1 MLSSS
6 FSSFVLDF
14 VVFDYEDDDEEEKPV
29 MTFLHLIWCNLKRK
43 KLRTSLTL
51 LSIVVAFILFGF
63 LSAIQQALVGGV
75 QLAGADRLVVRQKV
89 SIINFLPVSYEA
101 RIDRIPGVD
110 FSTHQTWFGGV
121 YQDPKNFFM
130 QNPVEPEKF
139 LKIHPEIILPPEQM
153 KAWLATRTGAIAGR
167 RTADR
172 FHWKIG
178 DRIPIQSTIWAQADG
193 NRTWEFD
200 LVGIYDG
207 KDKGIDTTPLF
218 FRYDY
223 FDEVIQ
229 ADNQNWGKG
238 QVGWYTIRIKDPSQA
253 ADVAK
258 RVDAEFENSP
268 TETKTEPEGAF
279 IQAWASQIGNIVFI
293 VAAILGAVFFTILLV
308 TGNTMAQAVRERT
321 GELGVLKAIG
331 FTNGQVMALV
341 LAESCLLTIIGG
353 VVGLALARA
362 VTPVVAE
369 KLAGL
374 LPMFF
379 LPTRA
384 LFIGLGLSVALGLVT
399 GIFPALQAMRLRV
412 ADALRKM

>member
-1 MLSSS
+1 MK
-6 FSSFVLDF
+6 FF
-14 VVFDYEDDDEEEKPV
+14 
-29 MTFLHLIWCNLKRK
+29 HLIWCNLKRK

-51 LSIVVAFILFGF
+51 LSIVVAFVLFGF
-63 LSAIQQALVGGV
+63 LAAIQEALVGGV
-75 QLAGADRLVVRQKV
+75 ALAGADRLIVREKV
-89 SIINFLPVSYEA
+89 SLINPLPISYED

-139 LKIHPEIILPPEQM
+139 LKIHPEMILTPDET
-153 KAWLATRTGAIAGR
+153 KAWLATRTGAIVGR
-167 RTADR
+167 RTAER
-172 FHWKIG
+172 FGWKIG
-178 DRIPIQSTIWAQADG
+178 DKVPIRSTIWAQSDG
-193 NRTWEFD
+193 NRTWTFD
-200 LVGIYDG
+200 IVGIFDG
-207 KDKGIDTTPLF
+207 KDKGTDTTPLF

-223 FDEVIQ
+223 FDEARQ
-229 ADNQNWGKG
+229 YAKG

-253 ADVAK
+253 AEVAK

-268 TETKTEPEGAF
+268 AETKTEPEGAF
-279 IQAWASQIGNIVFI
+279 IQGWAKQIGNIVFI
-293 VAAILGAVFFTILLV
+293 VAAILSAVFFTILLV

-331 FTNGQVMALV
+331 FTNGRIVALV

-353 VVGLALARA
+353 VVGLGLASA
-362 VTPVVAE
+362 VIPAMAG

-379 LPTRA
+379 LPARDLVTG
-384 LFIGLGLSVALGLVT
+384 FGLAVALGFVT
-399 GIFPALQAMRLRV
+399 GIFPAFMAMRLRV
-412 ADALRKM
+412 ADALRRM

>member
-1 MLSSS
+1 M
-6 FSSFVLDF
+6 
-14 VVFDYEDDDEEEKPV
+14 K
-29 MTFLHLIWCNLKRK
+29 FLHLIWCNLRRK

-51 LSIVVAFILFGF
+51 LSIIVAFILFGF

-75 QLAGADRLVVRQKV
+75 ALAGADRLVVREKV
-89 SIINFLPVSYEA
+89 SIINLLPVSYEA
-101 RIDRIPGVD
+101 RMDRIPGVD
-110 FSTHQTWFGGV
+110 FSTFQTWFGGI

-139 LKIHPEIILPPEQM
+139 LKIHPEIILPPDEA
-153 KAWLATRTGAIAGR
+153 KAWLATRTGAIVGR
-167 RTADR
+167 RTAER

-178 DRIPIQSTIWAQADG
+178 DKVPIRSTIWSQANG
-193 NRTWEFD
+193 NLTWTFD
-200 LVGIYDG
+200 IVGIYDG
-207 KDKGIDTTPLF
+207 RDKGTDTTPMF

-223 FDEVIQ
+223 FDEARQ
-229 ADNQNWGKG
+229 FGKG

-253 ADVAK
+253 AEVAK

-268 TETKTEPEGAF
+268 AETKTEPEGAF
-279 IQAWASQIGNIVFI
+279 IQGWAAQLGNIVLI
-293 VAAILGAVFFTILLV
+293 VSSILGMVFFTILLV

-331 FTNGQVMALV
+331 FTNARVVALV
-341 LAESCLLTIIGG
+341 LAESCLLTVLGGIIGL
-353 VVGLALARA
+353 GLALAI
-362 VTPVVAE
+362 TPVIAQP
-369 KLAGL
+369 LAGL

-384 LFIGLGLSVALGLVT
+384 VFIGFGLSIALGLVT

-412 ADALRKM
+412 ADALRRM